1 MPLPPGGSTLYR
13 SGIEIENST
22 YRSAMAMDFQFMP
35 MRVRPFLLLGGSH
48 PYPEQIRICLVDS
61 FDYRPIVLF
70 RKLRLIGWRI
80 GFHFDVGIIHFHT
93 LFYQC
98 QYFFTAA
105 HEKHFPPIAFS
116 LFISN
121 SNRFQPAIRSVGLDL
136 AFSQRH
142 ALTILAPSG
151 INTSPCCKASAKS
164 LSFWAVL

>member
-98 QYFFTAA
+98 IIRKTKRFAIPERAVYFLKTKRTAGGTPPPQNIFDRLTPVFT
-105 HEKHFPPIAFS
+105 
-116 LFISN
+116 
-121 SNRFQPAIRSVGLDL
+121 
-136 AFSQRH
+136 
-142 ALTILAPSG
+142 
-151 INTSPCCKASAKS
+151 
-164 LSFWAVL
+164 

>member
-1 MPLPPGGSTLYR
+1 
-13 SGIEIENST
+13 
-22 YRSAMAMDFQFMP
+22 MP

-61 FDYRPIVLF
+61 FNYRPIVLF

-105 HEKHFPPIAFS
+105 HEKTFS
-116 LFISN
+116 SDSIQLVHLELEQVPAGN
-121 SNRFQPAIRSVGLDL
+121 TLCRFGSRIQPTTRLDNTCSVGD
-136 AFSQRH
+136 
-142 ALTILAPSG
+142 
-151 INTSPCCKASAKS
+151 
-164 LSFWAVL
+164 

>member
-1 MPLPPGGSTLYR
+1 MSLPPGGSTLYR

-105 HEKHFPPIAFS
+105 HEKTFS
-116 LFISN
+116 SDSIQLN